1 MTFEDD
7 IKKLRE
13 MLQSACLVEFSTIPA
28 YLTGWWSIKDRRS
41 TAAKLIRELVTVEM
55 RHLSIAANVLIAT
68 GADPDIKAIASL
80 PYPRYFPAPGP
91 MEIHLLPFGKPF
103 LAMGMCIESPG
114 PVDDGTLPEELR
126 AALPE
131 PPAAFDSQ
139 RHTSIIPDPHETI
152 GDFYRA
158 LMKHMKY
165 CVEQYKEKA
174 VFPAGRLDRQYA
186 YFGQDCITV
195 EGLDDALTL
204 MQDVIWEGEGDG
216 GGILDSNRDL
226 SHYFTFHELSVGKF
240 YRQDDRPLHPT
251 GDSFHVPEGKEVVNT
266 LVDPEMANYE
276 KNPDALKAALGF
288 TELYQKM
295 ITDLDSGFRGRP
307 ALVDVA
313 IGRMR
318 QLLARADEVLVCK
331 LTGMEFYAAPT
342 FELPAQ

>member
-1 MTFEDD
+1 MSFEDD

-68 GADPDIKAIASL
+68 GADPDIKAVASL
-80 PYPRYFPAPGP
+80 PYPRFFSAPGP
-91 MEIHLLPFGKPF
+91 MEIQLQPFGDSF

-114 PVDDGTLPEELR
+114 PVDEGTLPEGLR
-126 AALPE
+126 AALPVTAE
-131 PPAAFDSQ
+131 FDP
-139 RHTSIIPDPHETI
+139 RLHTPILPDPGETI
-152 GDFYRA
+152 GQFYRD
-158 LMKHMKY
+158 LMQHLKD
-165 CVEQYKEKA
+165 CVHLYGEKA

-204 MQDVIWEGEGDG
+204 MQDIIWEGEGDG

-226 SHYFTFHELSVGKF
+226 SHYFTFHELSVGRF
-240 YRQDDRPLHPT
+240 YRQDDKPLDPT
-251 GDSFHVPEGKEVVNT
+251 GDGFHVPKGDEVVNT
-266 LVDPEMANYE
+266 LVNPKLANYE
-276 KNPDALKAALGF
+276 ENPDALKAALGF

-295 ITDLDSGFRGRP
+295 ITDLDAGFRGRP
-307 ALVDVA
+307 ALIDVA

-331 LTGMEFYAAPT
+331 LKGMDYYAAPT
-342 FELPAQ
+342 FELPDQ